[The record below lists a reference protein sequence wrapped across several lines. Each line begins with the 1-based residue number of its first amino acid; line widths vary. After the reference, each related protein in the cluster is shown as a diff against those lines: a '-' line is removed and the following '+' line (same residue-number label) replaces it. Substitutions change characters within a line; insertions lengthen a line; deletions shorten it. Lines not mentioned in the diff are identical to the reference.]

1 MSYKRKPLH
10 DKEIKILQNLKKTLG
25 LFVAHIAKATERNKT
40 STYNSLQ
47 TKLVKKRINNIKRGA
62 PKKLTKKEVN
72 RILSVLRA
80 LIRSA
85 KGRTEVTLTILM
97 KRATVKVSAS
107 TFEGELHKRKVKFRR
122 MRVKPLLKS

>member
-10 DKEIKILQNLKKTLG
+10 DREIKIIQNLKRTLG
-25 LFVAHIAKATERNKT
+25 LPVTHIAKATERNKT

-47 TKLVKKRINNIKRGA
+47 TKLVKKRIKKIKRGE

-80 LIRSA
+80 LTRSA
-85 KGRTEVTLTILM
+85 KERTETILTI
-97 KRATVKVSAS
+97 
-107 TFEGELHKRKVKFRR
+107 
-122 MRVKPLLKS
+122 